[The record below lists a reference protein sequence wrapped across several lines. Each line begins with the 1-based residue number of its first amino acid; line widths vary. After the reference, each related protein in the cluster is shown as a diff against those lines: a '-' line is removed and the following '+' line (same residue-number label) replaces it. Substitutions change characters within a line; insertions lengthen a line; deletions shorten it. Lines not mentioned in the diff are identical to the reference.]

1 MFTLR
6 VCAVG
11 ELTHTQV
18 KIGLSSTASI
28 QENLSAWLIKCFFCH
43 LIFLGIQIIAALT
56 QLQGTLAL
64 LFFMC

>member
-28 QENLSAWLIKCFFCH
+28 QENLSAWLIKVFFSV
-43 LIFLGIQIIAALT
+43 T
-56 QLQGTLAL
+56 
-64 LFFMC
+64 